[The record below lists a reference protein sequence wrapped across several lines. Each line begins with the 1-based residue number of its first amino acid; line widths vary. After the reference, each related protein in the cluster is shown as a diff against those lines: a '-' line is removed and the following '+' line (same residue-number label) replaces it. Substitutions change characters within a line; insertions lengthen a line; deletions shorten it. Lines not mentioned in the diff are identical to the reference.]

1 MTLLGCRSKTSTS
14 PRSEAEIAAEGSRGW
29 IAQVLADEAGFEFF
43 PIGMDAVDV
52 GLGED
57 DLEPPAFHHAA
68 EQLDLVV
75 EEVVGEQQI
84 AQVVE

>member
-29 IAQVLADEAGFEFF
+29 IAQVLADEAAFEFF
-43 PIGMDAVDV
+43 PLRADAVDV

-57 DLEPPAFHHAA
+57 DLEPPAFHHAT
-68 EQLDLVV
+68 EQLNLVAKKWL
-75 EEVVGEQQI
+75 ESSRSLR
-84 AQVVE
+84 